1 MGAGSDTINRLTN
14 EVFLAGDFSKFDD
27 LVDDRYTD
35 HDPMPGMADDKKG
48 LRDTAEMVVAT
59 FDNRKMAMHELV
71 ETSDGRLV
79 ENWIMTGTHVG
90 EAMGIPVSNQDISV
104 RGMELWKVADGKV
117 VEHWGVIDIGDVLE
131 KAGLIPPPA

>member
-1 MGAGSDTINRLTN
+1 MGADKDAINRLTN
-14 EVFLAGDFSKFDD
+14 EVFLGGDFSKFDD
-27 LVDDRYTD
+27 LVDDGYTD

-48 LRDTAEMVVAT
+48 LRDVAEMVVAT

-79 ENWIMTGTHVG
+79 ENWIMTGKHVG
-90 EAMGIPVSNQDISV
+90 EAMGIPASNKDISV
-104 RGMELWKVADGKV
+104 RGMELWKVANGKV
-117 VEHWGVIDIGDVLE
+117 AEHWGVVDLSDVLE